1 MAQQSSHF
9 LMLLFSLY
17 YVFSIIGMH
26 MLNRGMIGSNEH
38 LQSTAWYETT
48 YMPSSNPNQ
57 TITNNNNLNIQS
69 NSQQQQ
75 QQQQNLTGS
84 TYKSDAVS
92 KCSCNYRY

>member
-57 TITNNNNLNIQS
+57 TITNNNLDIQT
-69 NSQQQQ
+69 NSQ
-75 QQQQNLTGS
+75 QQQQNLTSS
-84 TYKSDAVS
+84 T
-92 KCSCNYRY
+92 